1 MTAESDKYPELEV
14 FMGGWFH
21 QDWGASG
28 ETFEDVALDY
38 KRVVSPTRVSQVC
51 AEMDQFIA
59 EHDAEVDSA
68 FEQRW
73 GWFRPAGLGYTISE
87 FFQELKRI
95 LKS

>member
-1 MTAESDKYPELEV
+1 MAKESDAYPELDV
-14 FMGGWFH
+14 FMEGWFH

-28 ETFEDVALDY
+28 ETVEDVALDY
-38 KRVVSPTRVSQVC
+38 KRVVRPMRVIQVC

-59 EHDAEVDSA
+59 QNDAAVDSA

-73 GWFRPAGLGYTISE
+73 GWFRPAGLGYTIPE

-95 LKS
+95 LRS